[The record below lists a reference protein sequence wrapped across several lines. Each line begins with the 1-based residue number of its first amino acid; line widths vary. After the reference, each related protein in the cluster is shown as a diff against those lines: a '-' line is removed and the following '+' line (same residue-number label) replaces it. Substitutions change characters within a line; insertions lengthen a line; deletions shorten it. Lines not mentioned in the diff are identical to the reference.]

1 MGKGST
7 LVLHWKMRT
16 NKKKDQFPPG
26 LAYVMLS
33 RCESEEDVYILGDFD
48 PDQIIADPE
57 AKLETERLH
66 EIVLRREA
74 LVDNLFESSSM
85 VLGSL
90 NVNSLRKHFED
101 VLADPFIMS
110 CDIFGLCETWLHEG
124 EEVEFPD
131 FNGIFVS
138 YAGDLAKGKGIAVF
152 TKGPVDFEIL
162 KADDASASGVCVKLP
177 KMNLIF
183 LYLSQNFDWNLV
195 REFFDKVISPDKPTT
210 IMGDVNWHYHENHP
224 MKEYLLMR
232 DFAQRIRTATHME
245 GRIIDHLYTSSHY
258 KDTDITVEQQSTPY
272 TDHDMLT
279 AFLPLNMNKV
289 PSG

>member
-57 AKLETERLH
+57 AKMETERLH

-74 LVDNLFESSSM
+74 MVDNLFESSSM

-162 KADDASASGVCVKLP
+162 KADDASASGVCIKLP

-232 DFAQRIRTATHME
+232 DFAQRIRRATHMA

>member
-57 AKLETERLH
+57 AKMETERLH

-74 LVDNLFESSSM
+74 MVDNLFESSSM

-90 NVNSLRKHFED
+90 NVSSLRKHFED
-101 VLADPFIMS
+101 VLTDPFIMS

-210 IMGDVNWHYHENHP
+210 IMGDVNWHYSEKHP
-224 MKEYLLMR
+224 MKDYLLMR
-232 DFAQRIRTATHME
+232 EFEQMIRRATHKE
-245 GRIIDHLYTSSHY
+245 GRIIDHMYTSNHF
-258 KDTDITVEQQSTPY
+258 KGVEIGVKQQSTPY
-272 TDHDMLT
+272 SDHDMLT
-279 AFLPLNMNKV
+279 AFVPLNSNKDLL
-289 PSG
+289 G

>member
-48 PDQIIADPE
+48 PNQIIADPE
-57 AKLETERLH
+57 AKAETERLH

-74 LVDNLFESSSM
+74 LSYDLIESTSLI
-85 VLGSL
+85 LGCL
-90 NVNSLRKHFED
+90 NVSSLRKHFED
-101 VLADPFIMS
+101 VLTDPFIMS

-138 YAGDLAKGKGIAVF
+138 YAGELARGKGIAVF
-152 TKGPVDFEIL
+152 TKGPVDHEIL
-162 KADDASASGVCVKLP
+162 KADDASASGVCVKLY
-177 KMNLIF
+177 NVNVIF
-183 LYLSQNFDWNLV
+183 LYLSQNFDWSLL
-195 REFFDKVISPDKPTT
+195 REFFDKVISPDKPTV
-210 IMGDVNWHYHENHP
+210 IMGDVNWHYPEKHP
-224 MKEYLLMR
+224 MKEYLQMR
-232 DFAQRIRTATHME
+232 DFAQMVRRATHME
-245 GRIIDHLYTSSHY
+245 GRIIDHLYTSNHY
-258 KDTDITVEQQSTPY
+258 KDVEFPFEQESIPY
-272 TDHDMLT
+272 SDHDLIT
-279 AFLPLNMNKV
+279 AYVPLNSNKS
-289 PSG
+289 PLG

>member
-57 AKLETERLH
+57 AKMETERLH

-74 LVDNLFESSSM
+74 MVDNLFESSSM

-90 NVNSLRKHFED
+90 NVSSLRKHFED
-101 VLADPFIMS
+101 VLTDPFIMS
-110 CDIFGLCETWLHEG
+110 CDVFGLCETWLHEG

-162 KADDASASGVCVKLP
+162 KADDASASGVCVKPP
-177 KMNLIF
+177 KMNFIF

-232 DFAQRIRTATHME
+232 DFAQRIRRATHME

>member
-16 NKKKDQFPPG
+16 NKKQDQFPPG

-57 AKLETERLH
+57 AKMETERLH

-74 LVDNLFESSSM
+74 MVDNLFESSSM

-90 NVNSLRKHFED
+90 NVSSLRKHFED
-101 VLADPFIMS
+101 VLTDPFIMS

-177 KMNLIF
+177 KMNFIF

-232 DFAQRIRTATHME
+232 DFAQRIRRATHMA